1 MIKQLSK
8 LSFLAVA
15 MILLS
20 GCPYST
26 DLEMDGAE
34 KVNNAY
40 LGTFEKQSSSY
51 YYAVISKKSENEYK
65 IEKFRTKDDELRE
78 TGTGWIYDIKG
89 TKFLYVKRESSS
101 SSSYY
106 YKRKGYLYKFMPS
119 KSGYIMKLQ
128 GVSDYISEEFES
140 AAELKNYL
148 EKYKDLSFF
157 YQTKIDKYYKADE
170 E

>member
-1 MIKQLSK
+1 MTH
-8 LSFLAVA
+8 LSFLALA
-15 MILLS
+15 MILFS

-34 KVNNAY
+34 KVDGKYMGN
-40 LGTFEKQSSSY
+40 FEKQSSSY

-78 TGTGWIYDIKG
+78 TGVGKIYDIKG

-101 SSSYY
+101 SSIY
-106 YKRKGYLYKFMPS
+106 YKKKGYIYKFMPS

-128 GVSDYISEEFES
+128 GITDYISEEFES
-140 AAELKNYL
+140 ASDLKKYI
-148 EKYKDLSFF
+148 EKHKDLSFF
-157 YQTKIDKYYKADE
+157 YQKRIDKYYKADE